1 MGNKIFKSLAL
12 IIMAV
17 IFRSIHLHQD
27 FYNRIW
33 EENQFTVVF
42 LGIVFTLVIFV
53 ISRYEKFENASED

>member
-1 MGNKIFKSLAL
+1 MRNKIFKSLAF

-17 IFRSIHLHQD
+17 IFRSIYLHQD
-27 FYNRIW
+27 FYSRIW